1 MLPLMLVATTLTALT
16 VIVCSFLGAG
26 KWAGYYPPA
35 LWSKVMCWLAWVRVT
50 VKGRENIC
58 SETSYV
64 FVANHQGAYDIFTV
78 YGWLNHNF
86 R

>member
-35 LWSKVMCWLAWVRVT
+35 LWSKVMARMGKSHSKRKGKHLFGNIVRFCG
-50 VKGRENIC
+50 KPSG
-58 SETSYV
+58 S
-64 FVANHQGAYDIFTV
+64 
-78 YGWLNHNF
+78 L
-86 R
+86 